1 MQHDI
6 IDNRERKLAQ
16 SVKPL
21 LSESDKAKFAVGYFF
36 ISGFKFIADELEK
49 ISELKLL
56 IGNVSDSQTIEQ
68 LAETHSAAQL
78 LERTRK
84 REFANQKERDTTLDE
99 VSAAIRTRIEQLSQ
113 TDEDERVI
121 GLLRQTDRRET
132 VRYPR
137 LHQIAI
143 TRESLHLRL
152 SDGAI

>member
-6 IDNRERKLAQ
+6 IDNRERKLAA

-21 LSESDKAKFAVGYFF
+21 LSESQKAKFAVGYFF

-56 IGNVSDSQTIEQ
+56 IGNTSDSQTIEQ

-99 VSAAIRTRIEQLSQ
+99 ASAAIRTRIEQLSQ

-121 GLLRQTDRRET
+121 NSLVKLIEEKRFIIRVYTKS
-132 VRYPR
+132 R
-137 LHQIAI
+137 LHAAVAAI
-143 TRESLHLRL
+143 
-152 SDGAI
+152 

>member
-6 IDNRERKLAQ
+6 IDNRERKLAE

-78 LERTRK
+78 LEQTRK
-84 REFANQKERDTTLDE
+84 REFANQKERQ
-99 VSAAIRTRIEQLSQ
+99 AALS
-113 TDEDERVI
+113 
-121 GLLRQTDRRET
+121 
-132 VRYPR
+132 
-137 LHQIAI
+137 
-143 TRESLHLRL
+143 
-152 SDGAI
+152 

>member
-6 IDNRERKLAQ
+6 IDNRERKLAA

-36 ISGFKFIADELEK
+36 ISGFKFIANELEN

-56 IGNVSDSQTIEQ
+56 VGNVSDSQTIEQ

-84 REFANQKERDTTLDE
+84 REFANQKERQAALDD
-99 VSAAIRTRIEQLSQ
+99 AGIAIRTRIEL
-113 TDEDERVI
+113 E
-121 GLLRQTDRRET
+121 LLT
-132 VRYPR
+132 PPSN
-137 LHQIAI
+137 A
-143 TRESLHLRL
+143 
-152 SDGAI
+152 

>member
-6 IDNRERKLAQ
+6 IDNRERKLAE

-68 LAETHSAAQL
+68 LAETHSTIRIRPPARQSLA
-78 LERTRK
+78 TRP
-84 REFANQKERDTTLDE
+84 
-99 VSAAIRTRIEQLSQ
+99 
-113 TDEDERVI
+113 
-121 GLLRQTDRRET
+121 RQSSPSVPKNHPDKHS
-132 VRYPR
+132 VCSCGV
-137 LHQIAI
+137 A
-143 TRESLHLRL
+143 
-152 SDGAI
+152 